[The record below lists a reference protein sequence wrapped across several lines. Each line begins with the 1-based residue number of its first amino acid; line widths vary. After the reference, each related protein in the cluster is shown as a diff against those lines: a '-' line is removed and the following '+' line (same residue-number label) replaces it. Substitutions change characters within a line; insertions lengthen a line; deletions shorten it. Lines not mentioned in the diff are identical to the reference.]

1 MAPQKRSGDKLKERE
16 NQYPRPD
23 DIPILL
29 ATSEYSDM
37 AGRSYVGYLLENGH
51 AVEHQPPSRR
61 PTYITPD
68 TPTWRDKIRSAW
80 RYAKGELV
88 TEPNRSRIFLES
100 PSDLTK
106 KSEVEPLGDKSRL
119 PFRAFF
125 GRRNHSQTT
134 RTQLL
139 AEDVPPIQHVPP
151 SMRTS
156 NVQRRP
162 SFDSLY
168 DASDIET
175 GRQAQRQEKIS
186 RYVDENNPGSRAHV
200 SNDETR
206 RQVKTQEVESLST
219 EDNTGSTADVSEDGH
234 LRGPSYKFVNP
245 SSHRQAHWKNADSN
259 LTGRRPVAVPRM
271 SIEEFEE
278 QLPGWRTETKRPIQT
293 NDEKL
298 REDLPHFAE
307 SQQGGP
313 NTPSSRFPIAKVP
326 HGLGIRNE
334 NSFPIAAPSGFP
346 VAKSCDDQKQN
357 VLPLPMPP
365 GVTKKWCSEGKEF
378 KSPGTRPFNAMKS
391 SQTRF
396 PVKPSQQLPSDY
408 DAARGRSPQL
418 RQVPQQYPTYSSPQ
432 MPKNPN
438 VPMRCTKFTR
448 PFEFPPKSPVTNVDV
463 IKSLPGECLLPGDR
477 AQLSTELAGEACV
490 ELQTTTRPY
499 SRQTQSSGGIDSQG
513 PVRKQSLPRPTV
525 HHRPHQK
532 SQTHL
537 QPLLL
542 RSSTAAGRG
551 LGRGGNQYPPRD
563 IQSQLRSRKQ
573 PGPPP
578 FRVRENVL
586 SSTDIQKQRGE
597 GEGYGE
603 GYGEVG
609 NRSIHGID
617 GSSETRIGRIDQ
629 RPPQPHAGNP
639 GLAMAVATGSA
650 HVPEPAPASTSSSDS
665 LHKAD
670 RRSLD
675 IFQAHNV
682 ARRAR
687 QLPSLNV
694 QPKPQLQSQVELPDH
709 PRLQRLVSHPR
720 QRHNNPPP
728 AQRQRTP
735 LQLPLPLV
743 VRPKPDNYFLLPAPD
758 RSRPPP
764 SPAPLTVPVVTITF
778 EERNSSVEHIES
790 GKTAKMDNK
799 LQVRSTDTNRI
810 RTKAVE
816 DARQMQNAVVEMCNK
831 SGKSPP
837 KYCLTELIG
846 KGTFGRVYK
855 SKDMST
861 GAIVSVKIIDID
873 ESDTLN
879 PRNADAYGE
888 FLKEVNALKILS
900 ENNARNINHVI
911 EALPVGP
918 AMWMVTEFCAGGSIA
933 TLMKPTAPGG
943 LQEKW
948 IIPVVRGVAEAIRW
962 VHEADIIHRDI
973 KCANVLITEQGGVQL
988 CDFGVAGIMEQKF
1001 DKRTTVIGT
1010 PHWMAPELFG
1020 SNVSYGKEI
1029 DIWAFGSMVYEVA
1042 TGLPPNV
1049 GKVNT
1054 FSVLQARHAVSTP
1067 RLEGGNY
1074 SDGLRDLV
1082 AFCLEEAPSARPTIE
1097 QIQRHPYIHNTGL
1110 KYPTSSLAQ
1119 LVRAFMVWEQ
1129 HGGSRKSLFMPGG
1142 AQGLGDV
1149 ESGAT
1154 VDSGDWNFSTT
1165 PSFGQE
1171 VFDNATAQDMF
1182 DAYGASVMPSN
1193 EEPPRAK
1200 AGRRRPPPQALAA
1213 PLNPLLKVFDPNTKS
1228 NYHDNSK
1235 VHYGQMMSPPT
1246 SDLPLRDDSARTAI
1260 KDTMI
1265 DLDGHDSD
1273 PGLSSFRED
1282 TIKPAGRRMDDE
1294 DEFSTMH
1301 DFSRPALSDPA
1312 DANPNRR
1319 TQDWTFPSASAIAP
1333 PASADPEVSRFPS
1346 SYSVS
1351 RPAITPGS
1359 GARPT
1364 LIHHPTEP
1372 LGASFSGPGILG
1384 SAQPA
1389 LERRSMA
1396 ESLIDLDMSM
1406 PDSYPEVTRPSTAN
1420 SDVSTSSEQMT
1431 SGNPFEFERHAS
1443 YQAPVDQAEPSI
1455 YIDDTT
1461 LPAAI
1466 NLQTQ
1471 SRDIADVS
1479 DFSVSD
1485 IEHDP
1490 RDDPDYTSMPPP
1502 PRPNNISN
1510 SFLGSH
1516 HEQPY
1521 TVSHFPE
1528 LPEPPS
1534 AAALTGTA
1542 SPTEMAAEFQRILD
1556 SLIKQLGA
1564 FADVY
1569 VTDEFS
1575 PKPKMQ
1581 QLEGNGL

>member
-1 MAPQKRSGDKLKERE
+1 MSPQPH
-16 NQYPRPD
+16 PRPTFV
-23 DIPILL
+23 
-29 ATSEYSDM
+29 TS
-37 AGRSYVGYLLENGH
+37 
-51 AVEHQPPSRR
+51 
-61 PTYITPD
+61 D
-68 TPTWRDKIRSAW
+68 TPTWREKIRNAW
-80 RYAKGELV
+80 RCAKGGSV
-88 TEPNRSRIFLES
+88 TEPTPSQRLHEC

-106 KSEVEPLGDKSRL
+106 KVDVEPLGDKSRS
-119 PFRAFF
+119 PFRPLFW
-125 GRRNHSQTT
+125 RRNHSQK
-134 RTQLL
+134 RTQLM
-139 AEDVPPIQHVPP
+139 AEDIPPNLHFAP
-151 SMRTS
+151 SMPTQKF
-156 NVQRRP
+156 QRRA

-168 DASDIET
+168 DASDNET
-175 GRQAQRQEKIS
+175 GRQAQRQEDIR
-186 RYVDENNPGSRAHV
+186 RYAVEDNPGNTADV
-200 SNDETR
+200 LDDETR
-206 RQVKTQEVESLST
+206 QSKTQECESPST

-234 LRGPSYKFVNP
+234 PGGPSYKFENP
-245 SSHRQAHWKNADSN
+245 SSNRPAHWKNADSN
-259 LTGRRPVAVPRM
+259 LMGVRPAAVPRM
-271 SIEEFEE
+271 SSEEFAA
-278 QLPGWRTETKRPIQT
+278 QL
-293 NDEKL
+293 
-298 REDLPHFAE
+298 H
-307 SQQGGP
+307 
-313 NTPSSRFPIAKVP
+313 
-326 HGLGIRNE
+326 
-334 NSFPIAAPSGFP
+334 
-346 VAKSCDDQKQN
+346 DQKQKTS
-357 VLPLPMPP
+357 PLPMPR
-365 GVTKKWCSEGKEF
+365 GVTTKWCSEAQQF
-378 KSPGTRPFNAMKS
+378 KSPGTRRASTTKP

-396 PVKPSQQLPSDY
+396 PVKPSQQLPSDH
-408 DAARGRSPQL
+408 DAAPIRPQL
-418 RQVPQQYPTYSSPQ
+418 IQAPQRQPTSASPT
-432 MPKNPN
+432 
-438 VPMRCTKFTR
+438 PMRCTKFTN
-448 PFEFPPKSPVTNVDV
+448 PFEFSARSPVSKIDATKSPPWE
-463 IKSLPGECLLPGDR
+463 SPLPEP
-477 AQLSTELAGEACV
+477 SKELAVDAID
-490 ELQTTTRPY
+490 ELRIPTTRPC
-499 SRQTQSSGGIDSQG
+499 SPHTRSAGSVEAQG
-513 PVRKQSLPRPTV
+513 PNSKQSPPRPAA
-525 HHRPHQK
+525 HQRPRQN
-532 SQTHL
+532 SQIHL

-542 RSSTAAGRG
+542 QPSRGRATARG
-551 LGRGGNQYPPRD
+551 P
-563 IQSQLRSRKQ
+563 
-573 PGPPP
+573 
-578 FRVRENVL
+578 
-586 SSTDIQKQRGE
+586 
-597 GEGYGE
+597 
-603 GYGEVG
+603 EVG

-617 GSSETRIGRIDQ
+617 GSRETKIGRIDQ
-629 RPPQPHAGNP
+629 QRRQPHANDP
-639 GLAMAVATGSA
+639 GLATAAATGSV
-650 HVPEPAPASTSSSDS
+650 HVPAASAPASTSSSNS
-665 LHKAD
+665 LVKAD

-675 IFQAHNV
+675 LFQAHNH
-682 ARRAR
+682 AGRAR
-687 QLPSLNV
+687 KPPSVNV
-694 QPKPQLQSQVELPDH
+694 QPRLQTQVQLPDH
-709 PRLQRLVSHPR
+709 PRLQRLPSLR
-720 QRHNNPPP
+720 QHNNSKP
-728 AQRQRTP
+728 AQRQGTP
-735 LQLPLPLV
+735 LKLPLPLV
-743 VRPKPDNYFLLPAPD
+743 VRPPKPDKYSLFPAPD
-758 RSRPPP
+758 RSRPPLSSPAPIPAPSP
-764 SPAPLTVPVVTITF
+764 SPASPTVPVVTITF
-778 EERNSSVEHIES
+778 EERNSSAEHVES
-790 GKTAKMDNK
+790 GKTAMMDNK

-933 TLMKPTAPGG
+933 TLMKPTALVDYKKNGSFPFLG
-943 LQEKW
+943 
-948 IIPVVRGVAEAIRW
+948 A
-962 VHEADIIHRDI
+962 DI

-1010 PHWMAPELFG
+1010 PHWMAPELFNP
-1020 SNVSYGKEI
+1020 NVSYGKEI

-1074 SDGLRDLV
+1074 SDNLRDLV

-1142 AQGLGDV
+1142 AQGLGDAD
-1149 ESGAT
+1149 SGVT

-1165 PSFGQE
+1165 QSFGQE

-1182 DAYGASVMPSN
+1182 DAYGASVMPAH
-1193 EEPPRAK
+1193 EEPLRAK
-1200 AGRRRPPPQALAA
+1200 TGRRRPPPQALAA

-1235 VHYGQMMSPPT
+1235 VHYGQMMPPPT

-1273 PGLSSFRED
+1273 PDPGFSSFRED

-1346 SYSVS
+1346 SYSVP

-1372 LGASFSGPGILG
+1372 LGASFGGPGILG

-1406 PDSYPEVTRPSTAN
+1406 PDSYPDIARPSTAN
-1420 SDVSTSSEQMT
+1420 SDVSTSSEHMA

-1461 LPAAI
+1461 LPAVMNSQA
-1466 NLQTQ
+1466 Q
-1471 SRDIADVS
+1471 SREIADVS

-1485 IEHDP
+1485 VEHDP
-1490 RDDPDYTSMPPP
+1490 RDGPSDVSQYEVSNNLVDPDYTSMPPP

-1510 SFLGSH
+1510 SFLGSR

-1521 TVSHFPE
+1521 NVSHFPE

-1534 AAALTGTA
+1534 AAALMGTA
-1542 SPTEMAAEFQRILD
+1542 SPAEMAAEFQRILD

-1564 FADVY
+1564 FTDVY
-1569 VTDEFS
+1569 VTEEFR

>member
-1 MAPQKRSGDKLKERE
+1 
-16 NQYPRPD
+16 
-23 DIPILL
+23 
-29 ATSEYSDM
+29 
-37 AGRSYVGYLLENGH
+37 
-51 AVEHQPPSRR
+51 
-61 PTYITPD
+61 
-68 TPTWRDKIRSAW
+68 
-80 RYAKGELV
+80 
-88 TEPNRSRIFLES
+88 
-100 PSDLTK
+100 
-106 KSEVEPLGDKSRL
+106 
-119 PFRAFF
+119 
-125 GRRNHSQTT
+125 
-134 RTQLL
+134 
-139 AEDVPPIQHVPP
+139 
-151 SMRTS
+151 
-156 NVQRRP
+156 
-162 SFDSLY
+162 
-168 DASDIET
+168 
-175 GRQAQRQEKIS
+175 
-186 RYVDENNPGSRAHV
+186 
-200 SNDETR
+200 
-206 RQVKTQEVESLST
+206 
-219 EDNTGSTADVSEDGH
+219 
-234 LRGPSYKFVNP
+234 
-245 SSHRQAHWKNADSN
+245 
-259 LTGRRPVAVPRM
+259 
-271 SIEEFEE
+271 
-278 QLPGWRTETKRPIQT
+278 
-293 NDEKL
+293 
-298 REDLPHFAE
+298 
-307 SQQGGP
+307 
-313 NTPSSRFPIAKVP
+313 
-326 HGLGIRNE
+326 
-334 NSFPIAAPSGFP
+334 
-346 VAKSCDDQKQN
+346 
-357 VLPLPMPP
+357 
-365 GVTKKWCSEGKEF
+365 
-378 KSPGTRPFNAMKS
+378 
-391 SQTRF
+391 
-396 PVKPSQQLPSDY
+396 
-408 DAARGRSPQL
+408 
-418 RQVPQQYPTYSSPQ
+418 
-432 MPKNPN
+432 
-438 VPMRCTKFTR
+438 
-448 PFEFPPKSPVTNVDV
+448 
-463 IKSLPGECLLPGDR
+463 
-477 AQLSTELAGEACV
+477 
-490 ELQTTTRPY
+490 
-499 SRQTQSSGGIDSQG
+499 
-513 PVRKQSLPRPTV
+513 
-525 HHRPHQK
+525 
-532 SQTHL
+532 
-537 QPLLL
+537 
-542 RSSTAAGRG
+542 
-551 LGRGGNQYPPRD
+551 
-563 IQSQLRSRKQ
+563 
-573 PGPPP
+573 
-578 FRVRENVL
+578 
-586 SSTDIQKQRGE
+586 
-597 GEGYGE
+597 
-603 GYGEVG
+603 
-609 NRSIHGID
+609 
-617 GSSETRIGRIDQ
+617 
-629 RPPQPHAGNP
+629 
-639 GLAMAVATGSA
+639 
-650 HVPEPAPASTSSSDS
+650 
-665 LHKAD
+665 
-670 RRSLD
+670 
-675 IFQAHNV
+675 
-682 ARRAR
+682 
-687 QLPSLNV
+687 
-694 QPKPQLQSQVELPDH
+694 
-709 PRLQRLVSHPR
+709 
-720 QRHNNPPP
+720 
-728 AQRQRTP
+728 
-735 LQLPLPLV
+735 
-743 VRPKPDNYFLLPAPD
+743 
-758 RSRPPP
+758 
-764 SPAPLTVPVVTITF
+764 
-778 EERNSSVEHIES
+778 
-790 GKTAKMDNK
+790 
-799 LQVRSTDTNRI
+799 
-810 RTKAVE
+810 
-816 DARQMQNAVVEMCNK
+816 
-831 SGKSPP
+831 
-837 KYCLTELIG
+837 
-846 KGTFGRVYK
+846 
-855 SKDMST
+855 MST

-988 CDFGVAGIMEQKF
+988 CDFGVAGVMEQKF

-1149 ESGAT
+1149 DSGAT

-1301 DFSRPALSDPA
+1301 AFSRPALSDPA

-1319 TQDWTFPSASAIAP
+1319 TQDWTFPSASAMAP

-1384 SAQPA
+1384 STQPA

-1406 PDSYPEVTRPSTAN
+1406 PDSYPEITRPSTAN

-1443 YQAPVDQAEPSI
+1443 YQAPIDQAEPSI

-1471 SRDIADVS
+1471 SSDIADVS

-1485 IEHDP
+1485 VEHDP
-1490 RDDPDYTSMPPP
+1490 RDGPNDIPHYEVSNNFLDPDYTSMPPP

-1510 SFLGSH
+1510 SFLGSRL
-1516 HEQPY
+1516 EQPY

-1564 FADVY
+1564 FGDVY